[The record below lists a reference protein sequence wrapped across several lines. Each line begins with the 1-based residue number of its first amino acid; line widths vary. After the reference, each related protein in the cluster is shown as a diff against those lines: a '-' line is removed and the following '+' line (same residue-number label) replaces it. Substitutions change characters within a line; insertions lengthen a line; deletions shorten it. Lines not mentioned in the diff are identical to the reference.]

1 MRRTMMHGKIH
12 RATVT
17 DANVDYV
24 GSITLDP
31 DLLDAAGMLPHEQ
44 VHVLDLENA
53 ARFVTYT
60 IEGRRGSGEVV
71 INGAA
76 AKLVRIGDRVII
88 IAYAEMEDSEARTLR
103 PRVVHVDERNRVIS
117 DEQFEPSAAL
127 NAAGP

>member
-31 DLLDAAGMLPHEQ
+31 DLLVAAGMLPHEQ

-60 IEGRRGSGEVV
+60 IEGRSGSGEVV
-71 INGAA
+71 VNGAA

-103 PRVVHVDERNRVIS
+103 PKVVHVDERNRVIS
-117 DEQFEPSAAL
+117 DEQFEPSPAL